1 MSIFSRYKSSLV
13 EPEQALPGRS
23 ERMFQIAARHRV
35 LDAPVVTDE
44 VPEGYEVAI
53 FGLGCFWGAEEIYWQ
68 TPGVWSTSV
77 GYAGGNTLNPSY
89 EEVCSGRT
97 DHTEAVRVVFDP
109 KVVSYADLVK
119 RFFEVHDPTQ
129 GFRQGNDVGT
139 QYRSAIYWTTPEQ
152 EQVARE
158 LTAAYGAELTKR
170 RLGEITTEIRPASE
184 TPYYYAEDP
193 TAVPREEPVRLP
205 LPRQH
210 RREVSGHGLT
220 GAPPD
225 WLPGVSLS
233 SSLPRPTRPVPSP

>member
-1 MSIFSRYKSSLV
+1 MSIFSRTNSSLV

-44 VPEGYEVAI
+44 VPDGHEVAI

-68 TPGVWSTSV
+68 LPGVWSTSV
-77 GYAGGNTLNPSY
+77 GYAGGTTLNPSY
-89 EEVCSGRT
+89 DEVCSGRT
-97 DHTEAVRVVFDP
+97 NHTEAVRIVFDP
-109 KVVSYADLVK
+109 SVVSYADLVK

-139 QYRSAIYWTTPEQ
+139 QYRSAIYWTTPAQ

-158 LTAAYGAELTKR
+158 LTARLRCRAHQAPPR
-170 RLGEITTEIRPASE
+170 RDHHRDPAGQRDAVLLRRGRP
-184 TPYYYAEDP
+184 P
-193 TAVPREEPVRLP
+193 AVPREEPVRLP

-210 RREVSGHGLT
+210 RREVPRDGLT
-220 GAPPD
+220 DDPTGPTPAGA
-225 WLPGVSLS
+225 G
-233 SSLPRPTRPVPSP
+233 PVAGRVR